1 MLTFMDRVIQMMKMI
16 TNVGRKLTAV
26 VWANFCLTIIG
37 TLHITLLKTEPTL
50 CYWMIA
56 GVTGFFFGF
65 NILGDHI
72 FNGNNEGA
80 KPTDTQL

>member
-1 MLTFMDRVIQMMKMI
+1 MSMFMDKLLEAMKLI

-26 VWANFCLTIIG
+26 MWANFCLTLVG
-37 TLHITLLKTEPTL
+37 TLQITLLKTEPTL

-72 FNGNNEGA
+72 FGGPNEGKRSA
-80 KPTDTQL
+80 K